1 MRAGL
6 LLGSTLT
13 YLATQNLWMTIIL
26 NLVLEWALL
35 PQTQA
40 GPQPRLSRRQ
50 AGDHHDAVRINLV
63 RITGNEREHGRAV
76 PSITLTSR

>member
-40 GPQPRLSRRQ
+40 GPP
-50 AGDHHDAVRINLV
+50 
-63 RITGNEREHGRAV
+63 
-76 PSITLTSR
+76 TSA